1 MENYYNK
8 NSKIRI
14 CCPSP
19 FGGQAEYPVPL
30 SFQPTNP
37 QVFVRGIKQVL
48 DCCQSREYQII
59 FSQLRSGIFGA
70 AAISSQSV
78 LVFHENICVGG
89 FLVFIIG
96 AHGAK
101 IRFESHGDILMPR
114 DEWSAFM

>member
-14 CCPSP
+14 CCLSP
-19 FGGQAEYPVPL
+19 FCGQAEYPECPYHSNHPIL
-30 SFQPTNP
+30 
-37 QVFVRGIKQVL
+37 FVGGIKQLL

-59 FSQLRSGIFGA
+59 FSQLRSGILGA

-78 LVFHENICVGG
+78 LFFYENICVGG

-96 AHGAK
+96 AHSAK

-114 DEWSAFM
+114 DKWSAFM